1 MSVSLHELVR
11 IMPNAKSRAAEYIHE
26 LNTAMLDW
34 EINNP
39 LREAAFLAQIAHES
53 GELLYTE
60 EIYSGAKY
68 DIGRLAI
75 KLGNTPHDDDDGEK
89 YKGRGLIQITGRENY
104 AACAKAL
111 EIDCVENPEYLEDPR
126 YACQSAAWYWQTRG
140 LNELADKKFF
150 KEITKKINGGYNG
163 YKERCKY
170 YERALDVLGVN
181 LGAGC

>member
-60 EIYSGAKY
+60 EIASGQAY
-68 DIGRLAI
+68 EGR
-75 KLGNTPHDDDDGEK
+75 KDLGNTEPGDGEK
-89 YKGRGLIQITGRENY
+89 YKGRGFIQITGRANY
-104 AACAKAL
+104 EACAKAL

-140 LNELADKKFF
+140 LNELADKQFF

>member
-11 IMPNAKSRAAEYIHE
+11 IMPNAKNRAPEYVHE

-60 EIYSGAKY
+60 EIASGQAY
-68 DIGRLAI
+68 EGR
-75 KLGNTPHDDDDGEK
+75 KDLGNTEPGDGEK
-89 YKGRGLIQITGRENY
+89 YKGRGFIQITGRANY
-104 AACAKAL
+104 AACSKAL
-111 EIDCVENPEYLEDPR
+111 EIDCLENPEYLEDPR
-126 YACQSAAWYWQTRG
+126 YACQSAAWYWKTHG
-140 LNELADKKFF
+140 LNELADKQFF